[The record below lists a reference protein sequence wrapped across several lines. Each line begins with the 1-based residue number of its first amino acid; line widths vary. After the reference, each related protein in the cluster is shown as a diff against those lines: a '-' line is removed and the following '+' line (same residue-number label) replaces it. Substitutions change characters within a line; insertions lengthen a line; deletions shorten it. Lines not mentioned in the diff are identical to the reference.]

1 MNNAKHKVLVA
12 NLRPLGEVFNITPEV
27 FRTVGTRY
35 RQLADKL
42 DITYDYD
49 LERYNS
55 LIGEAEIL
63 VGWQFPT
70 DQIKE
75 VAPKLKWIHLM
86 GSGLDQCLP
95 LDWLPENVSLTTS
108 AGAHAVKAGEF
119 MATALMMLNNHV
131 VQFIT
136 NQNQQH
142 FQSIYSSPI
151 AGKTVVLVGV
161 GGIGGAAADRCKAL
175 GMHVIGVRPS
185 KKRHA
190 SVDETVGVEHL
201 NDVLSRADFA
211 LISAPL
217 TRDTRGMF
225 GKQQFASM
233 KRGAG
238 LVNFGRHSI
247 VDEDALVDALES
259 GHLAGAIMDVENPD
273 QVAWNP
279 RLWTTPN
286 LLIIP
291 HCVTND
297 PPNFPSNMIDVF
309 FRNLDGYLRD
319 ETMATQ
325 VGREREY

>member
-1 MNNAKHKVLVA
+1 MNKGKRKVLVA
-12 NLRPLGEVFNITPEV
+12 NLRSLGEVFNITPKV
-27 FRTVGTRY
+27 FEAGAKQY
-35 RQLADKL
+35 NQLTDSL
-42 DITYDYD
+42 EITYDYD
-49 LERYNS
+49 LEKYSS
-55 LIGEAEIL
+55 LMGETEIL
-63 VGWQFPT
+63 VGWEFPRYE
-70 DQIKE
+70 IKE
-75 VAPKLKWIHLM
+75 VAPKLRWIHLM

-95 LDWLPENVSLTTS
+95 LDWLPENVALTTS

-131 VQFIT
+131 LQFIT
-136 NQNQQH
+136 NQNQQR

-151 AGKTVVLVGV
+151 GGKTVVLIGA
-161 GGIGGAAADRCKAL
+161 GGIRGAAADRCQAL

-185 KKRHA
+185 NKCHA
-190 SVDETVGVEHL
+190 SIDETFGVEHL
-201 NDVLSRADFA
+201 NDVLPRADFV
-211 LISAPL
+211 LILAPL

-225 GKQQFASM
+225 GSEEFSNMKQ
-233 KRGAG
+233 GAG

-247 VDEDALVDALES
+247 VDEDALIDALET
-259 GHLAGAIMDVENPD
+259 GRLGGAIMDVEHPD

-279 RLWTTPN
+279 RLWATPN

-297 PPNFPSNMIDVF
+297 PPNFPKHIVEVF

>member
-1 MNNAKHKVLVA
+1 MNKEKRKVLVA
-12 NLRPLGEVFNITPEV
+12 NLRPLGEVFNITPKV
-27 FRTVGTRY
+27 FAAGGKQY
-35 RQLADKL
+35 SQLADRL
-42 DITYDYD
+42 EVTYDYD
-49 LERYNS
+49 LEKYNS
-55 LIGEAEIL
+55 LIGETEIL
-63 VGWQFPT
+63 VGWEFPRYE
-70 DQIKE
+70 IKE
-75 VAPKLKWIHLM
+75 VAPKLRWIHLM

-95 LDWLPENVSLTTS
+95 LDWLPENVLLTTS

-119 MATALMMLNNHV
+119 MATALMMLNNNV
-131 VQFIT
+131 LQFIT
-136 NQNQQH
+136 NQNRQH

-161 GGIGGAAADRCKAL
+161 GGIGGAAADRCQAL

-185 KKRHA
+185 NKCHA
-190 SVDETVGVEHL
+190 SIDETFGVEHL
-201 NDVLSRADFA
+201 NDVLPRADFV

-225 GKQQFASM
+225 GSEELSNMKQ
-233 KRGAG
+233 GAG

-247 VDEDALVDALES
+247 VNEDALIDALET
-259 GHLAGAIMDVENPD
+259 GHLGGAIMDVENPD
-273 QVAWNP
+273 QVEWNP
-279 RLWTTPN
+279 RLWATPN

-297 PPNFPSNMIDVF
+297 PPNFPKHIIEVF